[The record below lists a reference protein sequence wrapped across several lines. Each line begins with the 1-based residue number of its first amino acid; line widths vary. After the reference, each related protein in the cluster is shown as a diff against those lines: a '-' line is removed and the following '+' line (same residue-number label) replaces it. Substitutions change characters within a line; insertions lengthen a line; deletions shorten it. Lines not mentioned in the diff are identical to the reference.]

1 MGLSWSYDPSRK
13 FDMLTWVA
21 SLGSFVINLFFNF
34 IFQHLVDWKLSFII
48 YFDLFSTEL
57 L

>member
-34 IFQHLVDWKLSFII
+34 IFQHLIDWKLSFII